1 MISHSNS
8 AMKKIITFFVYVL
21 SGSAFAGQLLVS
33 VDEMNASNNAKPPF
47 TAKTVAPKDAPL
59 IELSAPK
66 LSAPLSSPTPIELK
80 FQPTPPSAV
89 KPETFKVLYGSFEI
103 DITKRI
109 LNVAKVSA
117 TGVNVQEAS
126 LPKGKHK
133 LLMVVEDTSGRR
145 GNKTI
150 EFEVQ

>member
-1 MISHSNS
+1 MKELVGLFLYLSMS
-8 AMKKIITFFVYVL
+8 AC
-21 SGSAFAGQLLVS
+21 SAQMLVS
-33 VDEMNASNNAKPPF
+33 VDEMNASNNASPPF
-47 TAKTVAPKDAPL
+47 RAKSVAPKDAPI

-66 LSAPLSSPTPIELK
+66 LSIPVSSPTPIELK

-109 LNVAKVSA
+109 LNVAKVTES
-117 TGVNVQEAS
+117 GVFVQEAS

-133 LLMVVEDTSGRR
+133 LLMVVEDTAGRR
-145 GNKTI
+145 GNRSVD
-150 EFEVQ
+150 FEVK

>member
-1 MISHSNS
+1 
-8 AMKKIITFFVYVL
+8 MKKIITL
-21 SGSAFAGQLLVS
+21 SIYWLTATAFAGQLLVS

-47 TAKTVAPKDAPL
+47 AAKSVAPKDAPL

-66 LSAPLSSPTPIELK
+66 LSAPVSSPTQIELK
-80 FQPTPPSAV
+80 FQTTPPSAV

-109 LNVAKVSA
+109 LNVAKVSE
-117 TGVNVQEAS
+117 TGVHVQEAS

-133 LLMVVEDTSGRR
+133 LLMVVDDTSGRR

>member
-1 MISHSNS
+1 
-8 AMKKIITFFVYVL
+8 MKKIIILIVCVL
-21 SGSAFAGQLLVS
+21 SATAFAGQLLVS
-33 VDEMNASNNAKPPF
+33 VEEMNESNNAKPPF
-47 TAKTVAPKDAPL
+47 TAKSVTSKDAPL

-66 LSAPLSSPTPIELK
+66 LSSAVSSPTPIELK
-80 FQPTPPSAV
+80 FQSTPPSTV

-109 LNVAKVSA
+109 LNVAKVTES
-117 TGVNVQEAS
+117 GVNVQEAS

-145 GNKTI
+145 GNKTL

>member
-1 MISHSNS
+1 
-8 AMKKIITFFVYVL
+8 MKKLFGILIYL
-21 SGSAFAGQLLVS
+21 SISTCSAQMLVS
-33 VDEMNASNNAKPPF
+33 IDEMNASNNAPHPF
-47 TAKTVAPKDAPL
+47 RAKSVAPKDAPV

-66 LSAPLSSPTPIELK
+66 LSTPVSSPTPIELK

-109 LNVAKVSA
+109 LNVAKVTES
-117 TGVNVQEAS
+117 GVFVQEAN

-133 LLMVVEDTSGRR
+133 LLMVVEDTAGRR
-145 GNKTI
+145 GNRSI
-150 EFEVQ
+150 DFEVK

>member
-1 MISHSNS
+1 
-8 AMKKIITFFVYVL
+8 MKKIITLLVCGL
-21 SGSAFAGQLLVS
+21 STSVFAGQLLVS

-47 TAKTVAPKDAPL
+47 TAKSVAPKDAPL

-66 LSAPLSSPTPIELK
+66 LSAPVSSPTPIKLK
-80 FQPTPPSAV
+80 FQANPPSAV

-103 DITKRI
+103 DITIRI

>member
-1 MISHSNS
+1 
-8 AMKKIITFFVYVL
+8 MKKLLGTFLYL
-21 SGSAFAGQLLVS
+21 SISACSAQLLVS
-33 VDEMNASNNAKPPF
+33 IDEMNASNNAPSQF
-47 TAKTVAPKDAPL
+47 RAKSVAPKDAPV

-66 LSAPLSSPTPIELK
+66 LSTPVSSPTPIELK

-109 LNVAKVSA
+109 LNVAKVTES
-117 TGVNVQEAS
+117 GVFVQEAS

-133 LLMVVEDTSGRR
+133 LLIVVEDTAGRR
-145 GNKTI
+145 GNRSVD
-150 EFEVQ
+150 FEVK

>member
-1 MISHSNS
+1 
-8 AMKKIITFFVYVL
+8 MKKIITLLVSGL
-21 SGSAFAGQLLVS
+21 SATAFAGQLLVS

-47 TAKTVAPKDAPL
+47 TAKSVAPKDAPL

-66 LSAPLSSPTPIELK
+66 LSAPVSSPTPIELK

-109 LNVAKVSA
+109 LNLAKVTES
-117 TGVNVQEAS
+117 GVFVQEAN

-133 LLMVVEDTSGRR
+133 LLMVVEDTAGRR
-145 GNKTI
+145 GNRSI
-150 EFEVQ
+150 DFEVK

>member
-1 MISHSNS
+1 
-8 AMKKIITFFVYVL
+8 MKKIITLLVYGL
-21 SGSAFAGQLLVS
+21 SVTAFAGQLLVS

-47 TAKTVAPKDAPL
+47 TAKSVAPKDAPQ

-66 LSAPLSSPTPIELK
+66 LSAPVSSPTPNELR

-89 KPETFKVLYGSFEI
+89 KPDTFKVLYGSFEI

-109 LNVAKVSA
+109 LNVAKVTES
-117 TGVNVQEAS
+117 GVLVQEAS

-150 EFEVQ
+150 EFEVK

>member
-1 MISHSNS
+1 
-8 AMKKIITFFVYVL
+8 MKKIITLFVCGL
-21 SGSAFAGQLLVS
+21 SASAFAGQLLVS

-47 TAKTVAPKDAPL
+47 TAKFVAPKDAPL

-66 LSAPLSSPTPIELK
+66 LSAPVSSPTPIELK

-109 LNVAKVSA
+109 LNVAKVTES
-117 TGVNVQEAS
+117 GVFVQEAI

-133 LLMVVEDTSGRR
+133 LLMVVEDTAGRR
-145 GNKTI
+145 GNRSI
-150 EFEVQ
+150 DFEVK

>member
-1 MISHSNS
+1 
-8 AMKKIITFFVYVL
+8 MKKIITLLVYWL
-21 SGSAFAGQLLVS
+21 SATAFAGQLLVS

-47 TAKTVAPKDAPL
+47 TAKSVAPKDAPL

-66 LSAPLSSPTPIELK
+66 LTALVSSPTPIELK

-109 LNVAKVSA
+109 LNVANVTES
-117 TGVNVQEAS
+117 GVFVQEAI

-133 LLMVVEDTSGRR
+133 LLMVVEDTAGRR
-145 GNKTI
+145 GNRSI
-150 EFEVQ
+150 DFEVK

>member
-1 MISHSNS
+1 
-8 AMKKIITFFVYVL
+8 MKKIITLLVYGL
-21 SGSAFAGQLLVS
+21 TSTAFAGQPLVS

-66 LSAPLSSPTPIELK
+66 LSAPVSSPTPIELK
-80 FQPTPPSAV
+80 FQPTPPSVV

-117 TGVNVQEAS
+117 TGVHVQEAS

>member
-1 MISHSNS
+1 
-8 AMKKIITFFVYVL
+8 MKKLFGILIYL
-21 SGSAFAGQLLVS
+21 SISTCSAQMLVS
-33 VDEMNASNNAKPPF
+33 IDEMNASNNAPHPF
-47 TAKTVAPKDAPL
+47 RAKSVAPKDAPV

-66 LSAPLSSPTPIELK
+66 LSTPVSSPTPIELK

-109 LNVAKVSA
+109 LNVAKVTES
-117 TGVNVQEAS
+117 GVFVQEAN

-145 GNKTI
+145 GNRSI
-150 EFEVQ
+150 DFEVK

>member
-1 MISHSNS
+1 
-8 AMKKIITFFVYVL
+8 MKKIITLLVSGL
-21 SGSAFAGQLLVS
+21 SATAFAGQLLVS
-33 VDEMNASNNAKPPF
+33 VDEMNASNSAKPPF
-47 TAKTVAPKDAPL
+47 TAKSVAPKDAPL

-66 LSAPLSSPTPIELK
+66 LSAPVNSPTPIELK

-109 LNVAKVSA
+109 LNVAKVTES
-117 TGVNVQEAS
+117 GVFVQEAS

>member
-1 MISHSNS
+1 
-8 AMKKIITFFVYVL
+8 
-21 SGSAFAGQLLVS
+21 
-33 VDEMNASNNAKPPF
+33 
-47 TAKTVAPKDAPL
+47 
-59 IELSAPK
+59 LSAPV
-66 LSAPLSSPTPIELK
+66 SSPTPIELK
-80 FQPTPPSAV
+80 FQPTPPSVV

-117 TGVNVQEAS
+117 TGVHVQEAS

-145 GNKTI
+145 GIKTI

>member
-1 MISHSNS
+1 
-8 AMKKIITFFVYVL
+8 MKKIITLLVL
-21 SGSAFAGQLLVS
+21 GLSATAFAGQLLVS
-33 VDEMNASNNAKPPF
+33 VDEMNASNIAKPPF
-47 TAKTVAPKDAPL
+47 TAKSVAPKDAPL

-66 LSAPLSSPTPIELK
+66 LSAPVSSPTPIELK

-109 LNVAKVSA
+109 LNVAKVTES
-117 TGVNVQEAS
+117 GVFVQEAN

-133 LLMVVEDTSGRR
+133 LIMVVEDTAGRR
-145 GNKTI
+145 GNRSI
-150 EFEVQ
+150 DFEVK

>member
-1 MISHSNS
+1 MKELVGLFLYLSMS
-8 AMKKIITFFVYVL
+8 AC
-21 SGSAFAGQLLVS
+21 SAQMLVS
-33 VDEMNASNNAKPPF
+33 LDEMNASNNASPPF
-47 TAKTVAPKDAPL
+47 RAKSVAPKDAPI

-66 LSAPLSSPTPIELK
+66 LSIPVSSPTPIELK

-109 LNVAKVSA
+109 LNVAKVTES
-117 TGVNVQEAS
+117 GVFVQEAN

-133 LLMVVEDTSGRR
+133 LLMVVEDTAGRR
-145 GNKTI
+145 GNRSI
-150 EFEVQ
+150 DFEVK

>member
-1 MISHSNS
+1 
-8 AMKKIITFFVYVL
+8 MKKIITLLVL
-21 SGSAFAGQLLVS
+21 GLSASAFAGQLLVS

-47 TAKTVAPKDAPL
+47 AAKSVAPKDAPL
-59 IELSAPK
+59 IELSTPK
-66 LSAPLSSPTPIELK
+66 LSAPVSSPTPIELK

-109 LNVAKVSA
+109 LSVAKVTES
-117 TGVNVQEAS
+117 GVSVQEAN

-133 LLMVVEDTSGRR
+133 LLMVVEDTAGRR
-145 GNKTI
+145 GNRSI
-150 EFEVQ
+150 DFEIK

>member
-1 MISHSNS
+1 MKTLIGIFLYLSISACS
-8 AMKKIITFFVYVL
+8 A
-21 SGSAFAGQLLVS
+21 QLLVS
-33 VDEMNASNNAKPPF
+33 IDEMNASNNAQPPF
-47 TAKTVAPKDAPL
+47 KAKSVATKYAPV

-66 LSAPLSSPTPIELK
+66 LSAAVSSPTPIELK

-109 LNVAKVSA
+109 LNVAKVTE
-117 TGVNVQEAS
+117 TGVFVQEAN

-133 LLMVVEDTSGRR
+133 LLMVVEDNAGRR
-145 GNKTI
+145 GNRSI
-150 EFEVQ
+150 DFEVK